1 MKNKLLLFLLFFSF
15 FTVVISASG
24 IEKKVNSLKFM
35 PHRSM
40 IPTLIDPVKS
50 LSNTAKTLK
59 LNAILA
65 SPTTI
70 AGSSCGDGVNF
81 VQVNVYANG
90 ASADEVI
97 EWFASQNAT
106 TPLYTGFVYSPSIK
120 TTKTYYVRSR
130 SKTTNDV
137 SIRVPVVASVFM
149 SPPQVFLSV
158 SPNNSASELLCLGTS
173 VTFTAGGGADLFEF
187 SVDGAV
193 VQAMSASR
201 TFTTNTLTDGQTVSV
216 RTRYNKTID
225 GSTAEFAWGTGPMED
240 NVLSAPLSGN
250 ATLAYI
256 NSLKISPE
264 ENNLVIGLAGK
275 ITKDKSILLFLDSKS
290 GGFNVSNYGDVAA
303 SNTVK
308 AFNYFNNNANVFDSY
323 FLADYCLVISTDA
336 NELTYFADIIELKS
350 GESIRT
356 SLGSASQGSPSA
368 TFGINKNNFGTTDY
382 NLGFEV
388 EILKSLIGYSTG
400 DIKFFG
406 FTMHA
411 DDTSYSV
418 TNSFLS
424 PELTSNVDYGNTLV
438 DYNLK
443 DPNPVVFASSA
454 LTPCYANA
462 NFTMFFY
469 VKPIA
474 SSVVQ
479 PTCSVPSGTIT
490 IGEQNGAEY
499 SIDGVNYQS
508 SNVFSNL
515 TPNNYTLYTRKAIDN
530 SCPNVSDSAVT
541 INAVPTLPS
550 TPVSQSVVQP
560 TCEVQSGTIT
570 IDPQTAVEYSLDGTT
585 YQTSN
590 VFTSL
595 APNSYTLY
603 VRNIGDTTC
612 ISSSASA
619 TIINN
624 IPPPP
629 VNPISGGDQ
638 TACEQTPI
646 QTLTATATA
655 GTGETIVWY
664 DAATAGN
671 IVTNPILNTVGTITY
686 YAQAENS
693 VTVCKSAGRT
703 AVTLTINPKAVNPVS
718 GGDKTECVMSPVQ
731 TLTATATVLTGE
743 SVVWYNAPTGG
754 SVVPN
759 PILNTIGTR
768 TYYAQ
773 ASNNTTACSSDS
785 RTAVVLTILPNPAKP
800 VSGGNKEECAL
811 SPIQTLTATATVGTG
826 ETVVWYDAS
835 AGGTVVANPSLNSLG
850 TITYY
855 AQTVNDAAGC
865 ISATRTAVTLTLNP
879 KPVNPVSGGNQT
891 QCAASPLQ
899 TLTATA
905 TVASGES
912 VVWYTAATGGTV
924 VTNPTLNTIDTITYY
939 AQTTNNVTNCISDSR
954 TAVTLTIN
962 PNPIKPVSGGD
973 KTECAQSPIQTLTA
987 TATVGAGESVVWYD
1001 AMTGGSI
1008 VTNPILNSVDT
1019 KTYYAQTVNDA
1030 TACVSTTRT
1039 AVKLT
1044 INKSPAAPVSGG
1056 DKTECV
1062 QTPLQTLTATAT
1074 VGAAETL
1081 VWYTAA
1087 TGGNIVV
1094 NPTLNS
1100 VGTITYYAESSNGL
1114 CSSLTRT
1121 AVNLT
1126 IVGVVPNP
1134 VAADQAVCSD
1144 GTATQTLTASA
1155 TTATGT
1161 ITWYTSAIGGTV
1173 VPNPTQVGVGTKT
1186 YYAESS
1192 VGSCLSVSRTKVTL
1206 TITAVP
1212 LKPTVMSLVQPSC
1225 VTPSGTITLA
1235 SQIGVEYNIGKGFQD
1250 SPVFSNLTPGNYTP
1264 TVRFK
1269 NNTSCEV
1276 MGTVLNINPIPAP
1289 IQFEIVGDCNDKEY
1303 VLTANAL
1310 QNSYDTNNVVYVWKN
1325 NSGGTVGTNSNTL
1338 NVSDLI
1344 GNNGNST
1351 IFPLTYTLTISNA
1364 AAGCETTNSVAVES
1378 IYCNIQRGISP
1389 DGNGMNES
1397 FDLSLLDVKKLEVFD
1412 RYGIKV
1418 YSKANYTN
1426 QWKGQSDKG
1435 EELPSATYYYVIEFN
1450 NAIAKTG
1457 WIYLIREK

>member
-15 FTVVISASG
+15 YTPVIKAGSR
-24 IEKKVNSLKFM
+24 EKNVNPLSFIA
-35 PHRSM
+35 HRSI
-40 IPTLIDPVKS
+40 IPTAIDPVK
-50 LSNTAKTLK
+50 K
-59 LNAILA
+59 LNKSVATTKSYATL
-65 SPTTI
+65 SPPTTI

-90 ASADEVI
+90 ASSDEII
-97 EWFASQNAT
+97 EWFASQNST
-106 TPLYTGFVYSPSIK
+106 SPLYTGYVYSPSIK
-120 TTKTYYVRSR
+120 TTKTFYVRSR
-130 SKTTNDV
+130 SQSTNDV
-137 SIRVPVVASVFM
+137 SIRVPVVASVYL
-149 SPPQVFLSV
+149 SPPQVTLTA
-158 SPNNSASELLCLGTS
+158 SPNNSGTELLCLGTA
-173 VTFTAGGGADLFEF
+173 VTFTANGGGDLFEF
-187 SVDGAV
+187 SVEGVV

-201 TFTTNTLTDGQTVSV
+201 TYTTSTLSDGQTVSV

-225 GSTAEFAWGTGPMED
+225 GSTAEFAWGTGPLED
-240 NVLSAPLSGN
+240 NVLSAPLSSN
-250 ATLAYI
+250 AASAYI
-256 NSLKISPE
+256 NGLKVSPE
-264 ENNLVIGLAGK
+264 EDKIVIGISGK
-275 ITKDKSILLFLDSKS
+275 ITKDKSLLLFLDSKT
-290 GGFNVSNYGDVAA
+290 GGFNVSNFGDVIGS
-303 SNTVK
+303 SNAK
-308 AFNYFNNNANVFDSY
+308 AFNYFNNNPSTFDSY
-323 FLADYCLVISTDA
+323 FQADYCLVISTDA
-336 NELTYFADIIELKS
+336 NAINYFADIIELKT

-356 SLGSASQGSPSA
+356 SLGSASQGNPTA
-368 TFGINKNNFGTTDY
+368 TFGVNTANSGTTDY

-388 EILKSLIGYSTG
+388 EILKSLLGYTTG

-406 FTMHA
+406 FTMQA
-411 DDTSYSV
+411 DDSNFSV

-424 PELTSNVDYGNTLV
+424 PEIASNSEYGNVAV
-438 DYNLK
+438 DYNSK
-443 DPNPVVFASSA
+443 DPNPVVFSSAA
-454 LTPCYANA
+454 LTPCYTNA
-462 NFTMFFY
+462 YFTMNFY

-479 PTCSVPSGTIT
+479 PTCSVTSGTIT

-499 SIDGVNYQS
+499 SIDGVNYRS

-515 TPNNYTLYTRKAIDN
+515 TPNNYTLYTRKSIDG
-530 SCPNVSDSAVT
+530 SCPNVSESAVT
-541 INAVPTLPS
+541 INAVPTPPLLPTS
-550 TPVSQSVVQP
+550 ESVVQP
-560 TCEVQSGTIT
+560 TCELQSGTISIT
-570 IDPQTAVEYSLDGTT
+570 SQTAVEYSLDGTT

-590 VFTSL
+590 VFSGL

-612 ISSSASA
+612 ESSSSFA

-629 VNPISGGDQ
+629 ISPISGGDQ
-638 TACEQTPI
+638 IVCEQTPI

-655 GTGETIVWY
+655 GAGQTIVWY

-703 AVTLTINPKAVNPVS
+703 AVTLTINPKAVNPIS

-731 TLTATATVLTGE
+731 TLTATATVLTAE

-754 SVVPN
+754 SVVAN
-759 PILNTIGTR
+759 PILNTVGTR

-773 ASNNTTACSSDS
+773 ASNNATACSSDS
-785 RTAVVLTILPNPAKP
+785 RTAVTLTILPSPARP
-800 VSGGNKEECAL
+800 VSGGDKVECAL

-835 AGGTVVANPSLNSLG
+835 TGGTVVANPILNSLG

-865 ISATRTAVTLTLNP
+865 ISSNRTAVTLTLNP
-879 KPVNPVSGGNQT
+879 KPINPVSGGNQT

-912 VVWYTAATGGTV
+912 VIWYTAATGGSV

-939 AQTTNNVTNCISDSR
+939 AQTTNNATTCLSDSR

-962 PNPIKPVSGGD
+962 PNPVKPVSGGD

-1001 AMTGGSI
+1001 AMTGGAI
-1008 VTNPILNSVDT
+1008 VTNPILNSVGT

-1044 INKSPAAPVSGG
+1044 INKSPTAPVSGG

-1094 NPTLNS
+1094 NPTLNA
-1100 VGTITYYAESSNGL
+1100 VGTITYYAESSNGI

-1134 VAADQAVCSD
+1134 VAADQTVCSD
-1144 GTATQTLTASA
+1144 GTTTQTLTATA

-1161 ITWYTSAIGGTV
+1161 ITWYTSAVGGTAV
-1173 VPNPTQVGVGTKT
+1173 ANPTLVGVGTKI

-1192 VGSCLSVSRTKVTL
+1192 VGSCLSVNRTKVTL

-1212 LKPTVMSLVQPSC
+1212 LKPTVMSLVHPSC
-1225 VTPSGTITLA
+1225 VTPSGIITLA

-1264 TVRFK
+1264 SVRFK

-1276 MGTVLNINPIPAP
+1276 MGTVLIINPVPAP

-1364 AAGCETTNSVAVES
+1364 ATGCETTNSVAVES

-1450 NAIAKTG
+1450 NAKAKTG